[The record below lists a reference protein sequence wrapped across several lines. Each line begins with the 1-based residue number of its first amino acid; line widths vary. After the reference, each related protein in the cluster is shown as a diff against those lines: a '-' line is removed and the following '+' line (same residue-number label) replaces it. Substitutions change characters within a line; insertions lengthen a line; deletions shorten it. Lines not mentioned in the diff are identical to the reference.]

1 MTVQGFERVL
11 PGFAPVQPDIELE
24 PGDRVRIAN
33 GRSFHGCEG
42 TLLRCSCRGPRGD
55 AWWYRVLVDGDP
67 DEVPVQNGYIELVA
81 AMSPRPA
88 APPNNS
94 VQPTAGA
101 GAFAGRWQQLEL
113 FASTP
118 LRLTPDR

>member
-11 PGFAPVQPDIELE
+11 PGFAPQLPPIELE

-42 TLLRCSCRGPRGD
+42 VLVRCSHRCPRGE
-55 AWWYRVLVDGDP
+55 AQWYRILIDGDP
-67 DEVPVQNGYIELVA
+67 DEVIVMNGYIELLSAV
-81 AMSPRPA
+81 SPRPA
-88 APPNNS
+88 APPNNG

-113 FASTP
+113 FAST
-118 LRLTPDR
+118 RCG